1 MTLKEIF
8 DLSNYSQWFGSFV
21 ILMLVLN
28 SYYTLPWN
36 IRIIGLMGL
45 VSVVFQLLQTISAYF
60 FRYQHINAIG
70 DCYVFLETLI
80 FLAYYYILFK
90 EGRLLRIALLF
101 SAFLSICVYAM
112 VILADAS
119 YPWYAVLSTT
129 RNVLL
134 IVFSVITFFKLIK
147 DLPNDNLLSLPT
159 FWINSGILF
168 LYSCTL
174 ILSLSM
180 DYILTDLL
188 DDFGAFWA
196 FKNFLRAGF
205 CVVICFGIWKARLQ
219 ALSPQSKKT
228 ISGIS

>member
-1 MTLKEIF
+1 MNLKEIF
-8 DLSNYSQWFGSFV
+8 DLSNYTQWFGSFV

-28 SYYTLPWN
+28 SYKILPLT

-45 VSVVFQLLQTISAYF
+45 VSVVFQLLQTINTYF
-60 FRYQHINAIG
+60 FRSQHLNAIG

-80 FLAYYYILFK
+80 FLAYYYIIFND
-90 EGRLLRIALLF
+90 GRILRLALLF
-101 SAFLSICVYAM
+101 SALLSISIYAM
-112 VILADAS
+112 VILADAN
-119 YPWYAVLSTT
+119 YPWYAVLSTI
-129 RNVLL
+129 RSVLL

-168 LYSCTL
+168 LYSCTFML
-174 ILSLSM
+174 ALSM
-180 DYILTDLL
+180 DYIARVLR

-196 FKNFLRAGF
+196 FKNFLRVGF
-205 CVVICFGIWKARLQ
+205 CVVICIGIWKARQQ

-228 ISGIS
+228 IS

>member
-1 MTLKEIF
+1 MTLREIF
-8 DLSNYSQWFGSFV
+8 DLSNYTQWFGSFV

-28 SYYTLPWN
+28 SYKILPLT

-45 VSVVFQLLQTISAYF
+45 VSVVFQLLQTINTYF
-60 FRYQHINAIG
+60 FRSQHLNTIG

-90 EGRLLRIALLF
+90 DGRILRLALLF
-101 SAFLSICVYAM
+101 SALLSISIYAM
-112 VILADAS
+112 VILADAN
-119 YPWYAVLSTT
+119 YPWYAVLSTI
-129 RNVLL
+129 RSVLL

-168 LYSCTL
+168 LYSCTFML
-174 ILSLSM
+174 ALSM
-180 DYILTDLL
+180 DYIARVLR

-205 CVVICFGIWKARLQ
+205 CVVICIGIWKARQQ

-228 ISGIS
+228 IS

>member
-28 SYYTLPWN
+28 SYKGLPWN

-45 VSVVFQLLQTISAYF
+45 VSVVFQLLQTISTYF
-60 FRYQHINAIG
+60 FRSQHVNAIG

-80 FLAYYYILFK
+80 FLAYYYVLFN
-90 EGRLLRIALLF
+90 EGRLLRLALLF
-101 SAFLSICVYAM
+101 SAFLSIGIYAM
-112 VILADAS
+112 VILADPT
-119 YPWYAVLSTT
+119 YPWYAVLNTL
-129 RNVLL
+129 RNVILM
-134 IVFSVITFFKLIK
+134 VFSVITFFKLIK

-168 LYSCTL
+168 LYSCTFM
-174 ILSLSM
+174 LSLSM
-180 DYILTDLL
+180 DYIVTVLR

-196 FKNFLRAGF
+196 FKNFLRVGF
-205 CVVICFGIWKARLQ
+205 CVVICVGIWKARQQ
-219 ALSPQSKKT
+219 ALSTQSKKT
-228 ISGIS
+228 IS

>member
-21 ILMLVLN
+21 ILILVLN
-28 SYYTLPWN
+28 SYKTLPWN

-45 VSVVFQLLQTISAYF
+45 VSVIFQLLQTISTYF
-60 FRYQHINAIG
+60 FRSQHINAIG

-80 FLAYYYILFK
+80 FLAYFYVLFN
-90 EGRLLRIALLF
+90 EGRLLRLALLF
-101 SAFLSICVYAM
+101 SALLSICIYAI
-112 VILADAS
+112 VILADAN

-134 IVFSVITFFKLIK
+134 IVFSTTTFFKLIK
-147 DLPNDNLLSLPT
+147 DLPNESILSLPT

-174 ILSLSM
+174 MLSLSM
-180 DYILTDLL
+180 DYIITVLM
-188 DDFGAFWA
+188 DDFGVFWA
-196 FKNFLRAGF
+196 LKNFLRAGF
-205 CVVICFGIWKARLQ
+205 CVVICVGIWKARQQ
-219 ALSPQSKKT
+219 ALSPQFKKT
-228 ISGIS
+228 IS